1 MKQTIDI
8 SILIIFTLLVVF
20 PRAAMSEVRIT
31 LRNGRTIIADVC
43 RESEGKLTCEKSDG
57 TFRIDKKDILD
68 MKKITIERA
77 PSRQVPEEE
86 SVSPEKEADKSAPD
100 LKGPE
105 KQSGEGLVKGL
116 KPEDEARLDQITR
129 KKVEMKSERER
140 LIKERDQFHEDMRN
154 TGMITT
160 QEQFDAIK
168 KRIADLDTRISTFN
182 EDVKKLNEEEQ
193 KILESS
199 KNRQ

>member
-8 SILIIFTLLVVF
+8 SILVIFTLLVVF
-20 PRAAMSEVRIT
+20 PRAAMSEVKIT

-43 RESEGKLTCEKSDG
+43 RESEGKITCEKSDG

-68 MKKITIERA
+68 MKKITLERA
-77 PSRQVPEEE
+77 PSRQTPEEE
-86 SVSPEKEADKSAPD
+86 SVSTEKEADKSAPD
-100 LKGPE
+100 LKGPG

-199 KNRQ
+199 KSN